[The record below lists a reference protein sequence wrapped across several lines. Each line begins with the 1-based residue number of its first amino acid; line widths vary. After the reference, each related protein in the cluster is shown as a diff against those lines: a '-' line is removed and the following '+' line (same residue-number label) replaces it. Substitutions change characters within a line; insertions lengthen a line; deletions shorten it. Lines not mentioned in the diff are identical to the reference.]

1 VAAEIFGKYQLL
13 HKLATGGMG
22 EVWLAR
28 QSGPAGFDRFVA
40 VKRLLPNLAENN
52 EFVQMFLDEAR
63 LVARLTHPNIC
74 QVYEFGSEKGMYYLS
89 MEYMHGEPLSSLLE
103 RSLKEKKPIDTGL
116 VAYIIAQAL
125 DGLHFAHERKDEH
138 GVPLG
143 IVHRDI
149 SPSNIFV
156 TYDGTVK
163 LLDFGIAKA
172 AHRLTQTVAGAIKG
186 KFGYIAPEV
195 YRGETI
201 DRRVDLF
208 AMGVVLWEL
217 LLRRRLYKRETEYE
231 VLRAIVEEA
240 PPDPRQYDPKI
251 PEELCVAAMKAL
263 AKQPADRFQTGQE
276 MRKQIAAYLR
286 VLPKEIDADGLAE
299 LMQNLYGQV
308 WIDLRA
314 SVLDSFKDASGD
326 ISGADVL
333 NATKTDSSVSKVS
346 GGGGNFSRSVNS
358 PPPLSGTALS
368 VPTPPPKRSN
378 LPVILAGVGGALV
391 AAIGAGWFLLKP
403 GPETPTFPQ
412 PQDPIAQGPD
422 TTKPLKTTPPGPS
435 GPSGAIAPTGAVAAA
450 TGGQTA
456 PPVFQTPIPPPIT
469 MGTVVVTAQPAGAK
483 VRLDDRTPTL
493 VPATFDKLTPG
504 TRHEL
509 VISAAGYKDEK
520 KTILVAAGAASYDLS
535 LQPLATKHTKPPK
548 GTPGIGPTKP
558 PRDNVPDVDT
568 PLDPWGGK

>member
-74 QVYEFGSEKGMYYLS
+74 QVYEFGSEQGMYYLS

-103 RSLKEKKPIDTGL
+103 RSLKEKKPIGSALT
-116 VAYIIAQAL
+116 AYIIAQAL
-125 DGLHFAHERKDEH
+125 EGLHFAHERKDEH

-156 TYDGTVK
+156 TYDGNVK

-195 YRGETI
+195 YRGEAI

-208 AMGVVLWEL
+208 AMGVVLWEM

-240 PPDPRQYDPKI
+240 PPDPRTYDATV
-251 PEELCVAAMKAL
+251 PEALAIASLKAL

-276 MRKQIAAYLR
+276 MRKQIAVYLR
-286 VLPKEIDADGLAE
+286 QIEKEADAEGLAE
-299 LMQNLYGQV
+299 LMQNIYGQV
-308 WIDLRA
+308 WIDVRA
-314 SVLDSFKDASGD
+314 SVLDSFKDSSD
-326 ISGADVL
+326 ISNADIL
-333 NATKTDSSVSKVS
+333 NPTKTDSSVSKVKTNS
-346 GGGGNFSRSVNS
+346 GNFSRQVNAPPTSGSGKIAAAPPPPKSKLPIILGSVIGVVALAGAGVFFLLPS
-358 PPPLSGTALS
+358 PPPPDPSPPAAPAPAAPAPEANAAIPA
-368 VPTPPPKRSN
+368 PTPA
-378 LPVILAGVGGALV
+378 V
-391 AAIGAGWFLLKP
+391 
-403 GPETPTFPQ
+403 
-412 PQDPIAQGPD
+412 
-422 TTKPLKTTPPGPS
+422 PL
-435 GPSGAIAPTGAVAAA
+435 APTK
-450 TGGQTA
+450 
-456 PPVFQTPIPPPIT
+456 
-469 MGTVVVTAQPAGAK
+469 GTVVVKVQPPSAK
-483 VRLDDRTPTL
+483 VQLDDSTPTVTPAKFTDL
-493 VPATFDKLTPG
+493 VPGSK
-504 TRHEL
+504 HEL
-509 VISAAGYKDEK
+509 VITSPGYEVK
-520 KTILVAAGAASYDLS
+520 KIPIEVAAGDSNYNYDLV
-535 LQPLATKHTKPPK
+535 PLPK
-548 GTPGIGPTKP
+548 IHKPTKGAGQGKH
-558 PRDNVPDVDT
+558 DINTEDT
-568 PLDPWGGK
+568 LNPWGN

>member
-74 QVYEFGSEKGMYYLS
+74 QVYEFGSEHGMYYLS

-103 RSLKEKKPIDTGL
+103 RSLKEKKPIDVGL

-240 PPDPRQYDPKI
+240 PPDPRQYDPKV
-251 PEELCVAAMKAL
+251 PEELCIAALKAL

-286 VLPKEIDADGLAE
+286 VLPKEVDADALAE

-358 PPPLSGTALS
+358 PPPLSASQVGIK
-368 VPTPPPKRSN
+368 PQQQKRSK
-378 LPVILAGVGGALV
+378 LPVILGAVVGVAAAAGGAV
-391 AAIGAGWFLLKP
+391 FLLRP
-403 GPETPTFPQ
+403 PPEQQQFPQ
-412 PQDPIAQGPD
+412 PQDPVAQNDPPQG
-422 TTKPLKTTPPGPS
+422 KT
-435 GPSGAIAPTGAVAAA
+435 PTGTPGATGVVAA
-450 TGGQTA
+450 TGATA
-456 PPVFQTPIPPPIT
+456 PPTPNVATPNVPPGGVV
-469 MGTVVVTAQPAGAK
+469 MGTVVVTAEPAGATVK
-483 VRLDDRTPTL
+483 LDDRTPTL

-504 TRHEL
+504 SRHEL
-509 VISAAGYKDEK
+509 IIEHPGYKQEK
-520 KTILVAAGAASYDLS
+520 KVIMVAAGSASYDLN
-535 LQPLATKHTKPPK
+535 LQPLAEKHTKQPK
-548 GTPGIGPTKP
+548 QPSGTNPSKP
-558 PRDNVPDVDT
+558 PRDNVPDTDQ
-568 PLDPWGGK
+568 PLNPWGN

>member
-1 VAAEIFGKYQLL
+1 MAAELFGKYQLL

-74 QVYEFGSEKGMYYLS
+74 QVYEFGSEKGMYYLA

-103 RSLKEKKPIDTGL
+103 RSLKEKKPIDKAL
-116 VAYIIAQAL
+116 SAYIVSQAL

-138 GVPLG
+138 GQPMGL
-143 IVHRDI
+143 IHRDI

-195 YRGETI
+195 YRGEQI
-201 DRRVDLF
+201 DRRVDIF
-208 AMGVVLWEL
+208 AMGVVLWEML
-217 LLRRRLYKRETEYE
+217 VRRRLYKRETEYE

-240 PPDPRQYDPKI
+240 PPDPRKYDPAV
-251 PEELCVAAMKAL
+251 PEELAQAALKAL
-263 AKQPADRFQTGQE
+263 AKAPAERFQTGNE
-276 MRKQIAAYLR
+276 MRRQISGYLR
-286 VLPKEIDADGLAE
+286 ELPKEIDAGSLSD

-333 NATKTDSSVSKVS
+333 NPTKTDSSVSKIK
-346 GGGGNFSRSVNS
+346 GDFSRSLHPPSRSPAGAV
-358 PPPLSGTALS
+358 PPPVPPPKVKQRSSVPLVLGGLLVGGAIAAGVVFFLRPQPETPSSIPVPVDTAQATP
-368 VPTPPPKRSN
+368 VPTPAKPVPTPAVPPK
-378 LPVILAGVGGALV
+378 PVV
-391 AAIGAGWFLLKP
+391 
-403 GPETPTFPQ
+403 Q
-412 PQDPIAQGPD
+412 
-422 TTKPLKTTPPGPS
+422 
-435 GPSGAIAPTGAVAAA
+435 
-450 TGGQTA
+450 A
-456 PPVFQTPIPPPIT
+456 PPT
-469 MGTVVVTAQPAGAK
+469 
-483 VRLDDRTPTL
+483 
-493 VPATFDKLTPG
+493 
-504 TRHEL
+504 
-509 VISAAGYKDEK
+509 
-520 KTILVAAGAASYDLS
+520 
-535 LQPLATKHTKPPK
+535 
-548 GTPGIGPTKP
+548 
-558 PRDNVPDVDT
+558 
-568 PLDPWGGK
+568 